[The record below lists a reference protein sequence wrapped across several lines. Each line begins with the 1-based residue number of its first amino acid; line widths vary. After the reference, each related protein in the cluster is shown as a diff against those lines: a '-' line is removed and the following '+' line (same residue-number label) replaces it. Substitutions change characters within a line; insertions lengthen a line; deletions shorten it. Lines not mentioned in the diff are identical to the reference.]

1 MSFLDN
7 AGDIIIDAV
16 LTDSGRARLAKG
28 DGSFKIAKFALGDDE
43 INYSTYNKNH
53 PSGSAYFDLEILLTP
68 ILEAFTNNTS
78 LMKSKLITIPRNNLL
93 YLPVVK
99 INELPSENSRHSS
112 GAFILAVDETTEDN
126 LLSVSDKRGVLKGA
140 RPGGSAGSGG
150 GSVIRCDQGLDTS
163 EISPSFTID
172 ADLVETQ
179 YIIEMDNRLMN
190 LVDGNGNQARVSFI
204 DDDNIASYYLSLG
217 TDAQYVIEN
226 TERDVS
232 SGTETIRGPRGT
244 ILKFKLRASIDLN
257 TGTFLFTQ
265 LGDTAT
271 INTFSVQYIDT
282 IVRVTGAT
290 TGVSVDIPVRCAKST

>member
-1 MSFLDN
+1 MSFIDN
-7 AGDIIIDAV
+7 SGDIIIDAV
-16 LTDSGRARLAKG
+16 LTDAGRARLAKG
-28 DGSFKIAKFALGDDE
+28 DASFKVAKFALADDE
-43 INYSTYNKNH
+43 INYGSYNKNH
-53 PSGSAYFDLEILLTP
+53 ASGSAYFDLEILLTP
-68 ILEAFTNNTS
+68 VLEAFTQNTA

-99 INELPSENSRHSS
+99 LNELPSENARHSS
-112 GAFILAVDETTEDN
+112 GAMILAVDETTEDN
-126 LLSVSDKRGVLKGA
+126 LLSVSDKRGILKGA
-140 RPGGSAGSGG
+140 RPGGSSGQGG
-150 GSVIRCDQGLDTS
+150 GSTIRVDEGLDTA

-179 YIIEMDNRLMN
+179 YIVEMDNRLMN

-217 TDAQYVIEN
+217 TDAQYVLEN

-244 ILKFKLRASIDLN
+244 ILKFKLRSSIDLN

-265 LGDTAT
+265 LGDTTT

-290 TGVSVDIPVRCAKST
+290 TGVSVDIPVRCAKAT